1 MSEKK
6 WCGKVI
12 DVTSNLGGF
21 IPKKRRKRYK
31 KGEGVKLIFYKAK
44 HANCAF
50 MSGSV
55 MTKAPLC
62 ALAHLIN
69 ALLAGFLELTALF
82 AAIFVFLSS
91 YDMSFLSLV
100 FAAKLQHFHHIN
112 NNPAQKS

>member
-21 IPKKRRKRYK
+21 IPKKRRKRCK
-31 KGEGVKLIFYKAK
+31 KGEGEKLIFYKSK

-100 FAAKLQHFHHIN
+100 FTAKLQQSSHTT
-112 NNPAQKS
+112 K